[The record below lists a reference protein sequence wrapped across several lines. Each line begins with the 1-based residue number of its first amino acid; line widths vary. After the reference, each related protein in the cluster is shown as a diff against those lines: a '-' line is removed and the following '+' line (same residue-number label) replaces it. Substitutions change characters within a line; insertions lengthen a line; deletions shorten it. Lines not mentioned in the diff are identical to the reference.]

1 MVELVDINSNV
12 SDSIKY
18 SIKFLI
24 GNTIIVTKDFLKVI
38 YKKLKISQKKKCRAL
53 CFQKCYHIYNRNSNP
68 GMTSYLIYI
77 PNPCLD

>member
-24 GNTIIVTKDFLKVI
+24 GNTIIVTKDFLKSGNVPDI
-38 YKKLKISQKKKCRAL
+38 Y
-53 CFQKCYHIYNRNSNP
+53 
-68 GMTSYLIYI
+68 YI
-77 PNPCLD
+77 PISSEDYINQSKNLKQ